1 LTGAK
6 SKQKGET
13 DEMKGA
19 LKRLA
24 TVLWIKHRFWGKRT
38 NGSTNALVAQA
49 QAQPM
54 IFHGFDTMVS
64 TKGSAGDYLINEAYH
79 DMQKE

>member
-24 TVLWIKHRFWGKRT
+24 TVLWIKHRFWG
-38 NGSTNALVAQA
+38 
-49 QAQPM
+49 
-54 IFHGFDTMVS
+54 
-64 TKGSAGDYLINEAYH
+64 EAN
-79 DMQKE
+79 